1 MTFSDPDRS
10 PASTPAEDGQK
21 DTGGNDRDGARPS
34 ATGRGGF
41 RRVGLLALATLV
53 GAAIGALALYGMNGG
68 SGNAPALQNSAGPHA
83 SSGAS
88 PAQQAVPAGRC
99 TAAAEQ
105 AASLAPILTGDMA
118 RMQLARAPRPLPPL
132 SFTGPDGK
140 ALTLDDFRGRV
151 VLINLWATWCAPC
164 RHEMPSLDRLQ
175 AELGGKDFEV
185 VAINLDARDMSR
197 PRAFLEEVKAQ
208 RLGLYVDSQ
217 TQSFQALRSVGR
229 GFGLPSTLLVDK
241 EGCELGFLAGPA
253 DWSGPAAVA
262 LMRAAMGGSSHSGD
276 RQ

>member
-10 PASTPAEDGQK
+10 PASTPAEDGLK
-21 DTGGNDRDGARPS
+21 DTGGNDRDGAHRS

-53 GAAIGALALYGMNGG
+53 GAAIGAFALYGMNGR
-68 SGNAPALQNSAGPHA
+68 SGNAPALQNSAA
-83 SSGAS
+83 SSV
-88 PAQQAVPAGRC
+88 QQAVPAGRC
-99 TAAAEQ
+99 TAAVEQ
-105 AASLAPILTGDMA
+105 AATLAPILSGDMA

-132 SFTGPDGK
+132 AFTGPDDK
-140 ALTLDDFRGRV
+140 ALTLEDFRGRV

-164 RHEMPSLDRLQ
+164 RHEMPSLDQLQ

-185 VAINLDARDMSR
+185 VAINLDARDMAR
-197 PRAFLEEVKAQ
+197 PRAFLEEVEAR
-208 RLGLYVDSQ
+208 RLSLYVDSQ

-253 DWSGPAAVA
+253 DWGGPSALA
-262 LMRAAMGGSSHSGD
+262 LMRAAIGAQSHSGD
-276 RQ
+276 GR